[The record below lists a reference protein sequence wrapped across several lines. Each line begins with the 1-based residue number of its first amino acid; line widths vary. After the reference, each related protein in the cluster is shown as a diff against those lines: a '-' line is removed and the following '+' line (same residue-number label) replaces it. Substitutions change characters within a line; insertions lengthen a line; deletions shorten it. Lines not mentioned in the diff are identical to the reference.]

1 MDKYRALEERC
12 LDNPGAR
19 VTIGWTRMARWMREK
34 RVSWVVL
41 MILELTVLRGFDEP
55 EEVLTDEGLRVYR
68 VDDPS
73 RKDAVCEVDWFD
85 TPYRRVW
92 FAARRIEMLTA

>member
-1 MDKYRALEERC
+1 M
-12 LDNPGAR
+12 
-19 VTIGWTRMARWMREK
+19 TIGWARMARLMREK

-41 MILELTVLRGFDEP
+41 MILELTVLRGFVEP

-73 RKDAVCEVDWFD
+73 RYNAVCEVDWFD
-85 TPYRRVW
+85 TPYRKVW
-92 FAARRIEMLTA
+92 FAGRRIEMLTA

>member
-1 MDKYRALEERC
+1 MDEYRALEERC
-12 LDNPGAR
+12 LNNPGSR
-19 VTIGWTRMARWMREK
+19 VTIGWARMARLMREK

-41 MILELTVLRGFDEP
+41 MILELTALRGFEEP

-85 TPYRRVW
+85 TPYRKVW
-92 FAARRIEMLTA
+92 FAARRIEMLKA

>member
-1 MDKYRALEERC
+1 MTRRWW
-12 LDNPGAR
+12 AR
-19 VTIGWTRMARWMREK
+19 TTLGWLRMARWMREK
-34 RVSWVVL
+34 RVSRVVL

-55 EEVLTDEGLRVYR
+55 EEFLTDEGLRVYR

-85 TPYRRVW
+85 TPYRKVW
-92 FAARRIEMLTA
+92 FAARRIEMLKA

>member
-19 VTIGWTRMARWMREK
+19 VTLGWSRMAQMMREK

-41 MILELTVLRGFDEP
+41 MILERKVLRGFDEP
-55 EEVLTDEGLRVYR
+55 YEALTDEGKRVYR

-85 TPYRRVW
+85 TPYRKVW
-92 FAARRIEMLTA
+92 FAGRRIEMLTA

>member
-12 LDNPGAR
+12 LDNPGTREA
-19 VTIGWTRMARWMREK
+19 IGWARMAQMMREK

-41 MILELTVLRGFDEP
+41 KILELLVLRGFDEP
-55 EEVLTDEGLRVYR
+55 YEALTDEGERVYR

-85 TPYRRVW
+85 TPYRKVW
-92 FAARRIEMLTA
+92 FAARRIEMLTV

>member
-19 VTIGWTRMARWMREK
+19 VTLGWSRMAQMMREK

-41 MILELTVLRGFDEP
+41 MILERKVLRGFDEP
-55 EEVLTDEGLRVYR
+55 YEALTDEGGRVYR

-85 TPYRRVW
+85 TPYRKVW

>member
-12 LDNPGAR
+12 LSNPGAR
-19 VTIGWTRMARWMREK
+19 TTLGWLRMARWMREK

-41 MILELTVLRGFDEP
+41 MILELTVLRDFDEP
-55 EEVLTDEGLRVYR
+55 EEFLTDEGLRVYR

-73 RKDAVCEVDWFD
+73 RYNAVCEVDWFD
-85 TPYRRVW
+85 TPYRKVW
-92 FAARRIEMLTA
+92 FAARRIEMLKA

>member
-1 MDKYRALEERC
+1 MDEYRALEERC
-12 LDNPGAR
+12 LNNPGSR
-19 VTIGWTRMARWMREK
+19 VTIGWTRMARLMREK

-41 MILELTVLRGFDEP
+41 MVLELTVLRGFDEP

-73 RKDAVCEVDWFD
+73 RKDAVREVDWFD
-85 TPYRRVW
+85 TPYRKVW
-92 FAARRIEMLTA
+92 FAARRIEMLKA